1 MKRSPLKL
9 EFSYSDTS
17 ERKVISLKNDGIA
30 CVPVIGID
38 NYSKVWKSPEIHCH
52 PECMEIS
59 LCLRGGLDFE
69 FRGEV
74 RKLMPGNV
82 AVAGP
87 DDPHRFRSYPKR
99 LSKYWMLF
107 RIPKGRFPLLSL
119 SQKEAKWLVNGLT
132 SLSGSI
138 FDGERLEPF
147 FRRIFRI
154 YDTVPQKSPERSLL
168 MRSAVTELL
177 IRIVECS
184 KLPPKMATNAQ
195 VKEIME
201 AMIEH
206 PEADYP
212 VSALAEKA
220 GISRSNLLTRFKKFT
235 GLPPHTFLMAQR
247 IRRAK
252 ELIEQGDRSVSAI
265 ADSLGFSSSQH
276 FATCFRQ
283 ATGRMPS
290 EWNRDKFSKRKVHG
304 NE

>member
-1 MKRSPLKL
+1 MKRPPLKL

-17 ERKVISLKNDGIA
+17 ERKVISLENDGIS

-38 NYSKVWKSPEIHCH
+38 NYSKVWKGPEVHCH

-132 SLSGSI
+132 SLSGAI

-154 YDTVPQKSPERSLL
+154 YDAVPQKSPERSLL

-252 ELIEQGDRSVSAI
+252 ELIEQGTGP
-265 ADSLGFSSSQH
+265 SL
-276 FATCFRQ
+276 
-283 ATGRMPS
+283 P
-290 EWNRDKFSKRKVHG
+290 
-304 NE
+304 